1 MATRKRDGAERRR
14 ELCDAAI
21 EVLALHG
28 SRGLSHQR
36 VDRHAGLPDGTTSY
50 YFRTRAALV
59 QAVGM
64 RVADID
70 TENLRSITAAGT
82 RSNSPF
88 GRLAQLV
95 MLQADGRGL
104 MLNRARQELALSA
117 TRDSELSSTATEFV
131 IRVNTMTQE
140 AIAEVNP
147 SSGDP
152 ASVAA
157 AANAVL
163 TFISGVLTRFALGD
177 RAVTDSAEL
186 ERLLH
191 AIATAAY
198 VAHVAEQPA
207 EVEHGRRLH
216 GA

>member
-1 MATRKRDGAERRR
+1 MATATPRKRDGMERRR

-59 QAVGM
+59 QAIGM
-64 RVADID
+64 RMAAID
-70 TENLRSITAAGT
+70 TENLRSITDATT
-82 RSNSPF
+82 RSDSPF

-95 MLQADGRGL
+95 MLQADGKGL
-104 MLNRARQELALSA
+104 MFNKARQELALTA
-117 TRDSELSSTATEFV
+117 ARDTEISPTAKDF
-131 IRVNTMTQE
+131 IGRVNTMAQD

-147 SSGDP
+147 SAADP
-152 ASVAA
+152 AAVAA
-157 AANAVL
+157 ASNAVL
-163 TFISGVLTRFALGD
+163 TFITGIFTRFAYDD
-177 RAVTDSAEL
+177 RTVADPAEL

-191 AIATAAY
+191 AIATATYATY
-198 VAHVAEQPA
+198 ADE
-207 EVEHGRRLH
+207 
-216 GA
+216 